1 MEEMISHLESER
13 TKALIGKKRINTLPG
28 NSNWFLWEWPNEGEY
43 AGYIC
48 ARSISNIG
56 KWNYFSP
63 EKLEKLQKK
72 EIQKPD
78 PQVSQHIVPETPWII
93 PLPNKLGI
101 ELLSLI
107 LLYGTILS

>member
-1 MEEMISHLESER
+1 M
-13 TKALIGKKRINTLPG
+13 
-28 NSNWFLWEWPNEGEY
+28 PNV
-43 AGYIC
+43 
-48 ARSISNIG
+48 S

-78 PQVSQHIVPETPWII
+78 PQVSQHTIPQTPWII
-93 PLPNKLGI
+93 PLPDKSGI